1 LVLIGLGAGADAAPA
16 IGTLIDRLQSPFV
29 VTPKAKGIVPEDHW
43 LFAGVASGMAM
54 DREMVETLQTADL
67 VVAIGFDPVECDKSW
82 FAALDVIALDS
93 VSMAEGAYRPQE
105 VSGDIPTLVAA
116 LAGAILQPKPW
127 PRELLETRRRVL
139 RPELAPP
146 ETGLSPLRLIEEL
159 RAVFPRNGIAA
170 CDVGSHKLAVGQFW
184 RSFEPG
190 TFLMSN
196 GLSGMGFGIPA
207 AIAAQ
212 LVHPGKSVIAMVG
225 DGGMLMML
233 HDLALIR
240 ELGLPILMVVFRDR
254 SLSLIRL
261 SGERR
266 GFPPYG
272 VDFTPPDFP
281 AVAEAFGIAA
291 RRASS
296 LEDVRTCAEQAL
308 SRRIPFLLEVPVDSR
323 EYREVIR

>member
-1 LVLIGLGAGADAAPA
+1 MRPLVLIGLGATPLAAPA
-16 IGTLIDRLQSPFV
+16 IRTLIDKLQSPFV
-29 VTPKAKGIVPEDHW
+29 VTPKVKGIVPEDHE
-43 LFAGVASGMAM
+43 LFAGVVSGMAL
-54 DREMVETLQTADL
+54 DREMVETLQAADL
-67 VVAIGFDPVECDKSW
+67 TVAIGFDPVECDKTW
-82 FAALDVIALDS
+82 FASLDVVAVDS

-105 VSGDIPTLVAA
+105 ALGDIPTLVAS
-116 LAGAILQPKPW
+116 LAGAVSGPKPW
-127 PRELLETRRRVL
+127 RRSLV
-139 RPELAPP
+139 RPETPAP
-146 ETGLSPLRLIEEL
+146 EMGLSPLRLIEEL
-159 RAVFPRNGIAA
+159 RAIFPRDGIAT

-184 RSFEPG
+184 RSFQPD

-240 ELGLPILMVVFRDR
+240 ELALPILMVVFCDR

-261 SGERR
+261 AGERR
-266 GFPPYG
+266 GLPPYG

-291 RRASS
+291 RRADT
-296 LEDVRTCAEQAL
+296 LAEVRVCAEHAL
-308 SRRIPFLLEVPVDSR
+308 TKRIPFLLEVPVDPR
-323 EYREVIR
+323 EYRDLIR